1 MRAMTVADP
10 LRSRTGAQPGASV
23 WKFVTALCRAVAT
36 LIATATSRIIRG
48 VRADAPNA
56 RRLGQYTL
64 TEKLGE
70 GSMGAVYLARH
81 AMLRRPTAIKLL
93 PPDRSG
99 AESLARFER
108 EVQLTARLTHPNT
121 IRIFDYGRT
130 PDRIFYYAMEYL
142 DGASLADVIAES
154 GPMPPSRVIHIL
166 DQIAGALAEAHR
178 VGLIHR
184 DIKPANIFLTEQG
197 GVPDVAKVL
206 DFGLVK
212 QVGATDPHEST
223 LPSISLADSITGTP
237 LYMAPESI
245 TTPAKVDGRTDL
257 YALGAVGYFLLTGQH
272 VFTGR
277 TVLEVCG
284 HHLLTDPTP
293 PSVRLGARLPADL
306 EALILSCLAK
316 EPAKRPADARALQ
329 TALRSCR
336 DAGTWREEDA
346 CEWFEAHG
354 QSLRACRR

>member
-1 MRAMTVADP
+1 MRAMTLAA
-10 LRSRTGAQPGASV
+10 RSRTGAGLDGAGV
-23 WKFVTALCRAVAT
+23 WRLLAALWCAVASFM
-36 LIATATSRIIRG
+36 ARIIHRRG
-48 VRADAPNA
+48 AEARDA
-56 RRLGQYTL
+56 RRLGPYTL

-70 GSMGAVYLARH
+70 GGMGVVYLARH

-93 PPDRSG
+93 RPERSG
-99 AESLARFER
+99 AENLARFER

-121 IRIFDYGRT
+121 IRIFDYGRSR
-130 PDRIFYYAMEYL
+130 DGIFYYAMEYL
-142 DGASLADVIAES
+142 DGASLDDVIAES
-154 GPMPPSRVIHIL
+154 GPMSPGRVIHIL
-166 DQIAGALAEAHR
+166 DQIAGALAEAHG

-212 QVGATDPHEST
+212 QVRAADAHAST
-223 LPSISLADSITGTP
+223 LPGLSLASSVTGTP

-245 TTPAKVDGRTDL
+245 QSPDKVDARTDL

-272 VFTGR
+272 VFSGR
-277 TVLEVCG
+277 TVLEICG
-284 HHLLTDPTP
+284 HHLLTEPTP

-306 EALILSCLAK
+306 EAVILSCLAK
-316 EPAKRPADARALQ
+316 DPARRPADARALQ

-336 DAGTWREEDA
+336 DAQAWSEEDA
-346 CEWFEAHG
+346 RAWFEAHAQRSVSG
-354 QSLRACRR
+354 